1 VSVMYLTCIH
11 RFTHIVPE
19 EKTRLCA

>member
-1 VSVMYLTCIH
+1 VSEMYLTCIH